1 MGKQQQTSLVR
12 LLEIAAEKKGDAFK
26 AGDWKTRSGDETSCS
41 GTRAGDCK
49 GMLSGTTASGGGP
62 VELVDVV
69 EELP

>member
-41 GTRAGDCK
+41 GT
-49 GMLSGTTASGGGP
+49 
-62 VELVDVV
+62 
-69 EELP
+69 